1 MDKEK
6 SADTLQ
12 PLIALLHAEGCSLV
26 VRDSDGV
33 LHSFNKKGV
42 RDLIWLLDNSPATLR
57 DAVIADKVIGKAAAG
72 LIAQGGVA
80 VAYADVMSR
89 RALPILEAAGISYSY
104 AQLVEAIEIPEGSG
118 RCPLEKI
125 VEPAGDAGQV
135 EALLR
140 SHFREMKEKQNDNI

>member
-6 SADTLQ
+6 SVDTLQ

-57 DAVIADKVIGKAAAG
+57 GAVIADKVIGKAAAG

-89 RALPILEAAGISYSY
+89 RALPILEAVGISYSY

-125 VEPAGDAGQV
+125 VEPAGDASQV

-140 SHFREMKEKQNDNI
+140 SHFREMKEKQNR